1 MKTRSQKAQDV
12 EILHQTLQS
21 MPNIFVNG
29 FEKLTVEQDFQ
40 LRKVVRDAGGRY
52 KVVKN
57 TLAEKAAA
65 GTPAEPILTGLVGMC
80 SIAYTTADPV
90 ALARALTKYAK
101 DNPTLTFKAGLVE
114 GRVIDVGSIEALASM
129 PAKEEIHARLLFL
142 INAPAQRLVS
152 AINGVARNLAV
163 VIDQGVQENKFSA

>member
-1 MKTRSQKAQDV
+1 MKTRSQKVQDV

-21 MPNIFVNG
+21 TPNIFVNG

-40 LRKVVRDAGGRY
+40 LRKAVRDAGGRY

-57 TLAEKAAA
+57 ALAEKAAV
-65 GTPAEPILTGLVGMC
+65 GTPAEPILKGLAGMC
-80 SIAYTTADPV
+80 SIAYTAADPV
-90 ALARALTKYAK
+90 ALAKALTRYAK

-114 GRVIDVGSIEALASM
+114 GRVIDVGSIEALAAM
-129 PAKEEIHARLLFL
+129 PAKEEIYAKLLFL

-163 VIDQGVQENKFSA
+163 VIDQGVHENKFSA